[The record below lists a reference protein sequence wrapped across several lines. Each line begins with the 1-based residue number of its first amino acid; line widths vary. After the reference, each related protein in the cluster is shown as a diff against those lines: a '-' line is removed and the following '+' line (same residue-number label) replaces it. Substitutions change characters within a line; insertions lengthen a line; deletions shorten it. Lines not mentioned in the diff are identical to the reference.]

1 MKNNVIIFILIVFIL
16 FSCKDKSSQKEFYY
30 KTGELKEKIVYPDVQ
45 DTTTFYDTIYYK
57 NGKPMKIMQV
67 ANNQIEGKMFKF
79 KKNGNLETIMTYKNN
94 KLHGL
99 IADFNNQ
106 EEIFGKCL
114 FIDGKQIIA
123 IEFFDSKDNKH
134 GQKRVSRI
142 FFKNDTTVEH
152 EGHLIYNNSN
162 NVIIDSLSFYYKIEA
177 EDTINYGEQYH
188 FKLTFHN
195 NYNYSLKLLVGEL
208 NKDLQFIHPNKVYT
222 YTSPGKSV
230 EGAIGG
236 YEPGWNLFLGKL
248 YVYPDSLNKHPQAAD
263 EYEFIVFKEV
273 YVLQVFAKNKNKT
286 WFKSF

>member
-30 KTGELKEKIVYPDVQ
+30 KTGELKEKIVYPDAK
-45 DTTTFYDTIYYK
+45 DTTTFHGTIYYK
-57 NGKPMKIMQV
+57 NGKPMKIVQIVDNQV
-67 ANNQIEGKMFKF
+67 EGKMYVFNQ
-79 KKNGNLETIMTYKNN
+79 NGNLKDIETYKNN

-99 IADFNNQ
+99 SARFNSKG
-106 EEIFGKCL
+106 EILNKCFFLNGKP
-114 FIDGKQIIA
+114 INT
-123 IEFFDSKDNKH
+123 IEFAHTKNK
-134 GQKRVSRI
+134 KRFRDGVFRI
-142 FFKNDTTVEH
+142 HTENDTTFERM
-152 EGHLIYNNSN
+152 GHLIYTDSN
-162 NVIIDSLSFYYKIEA
+162 NIIDSSSFYYKIEA
-177 EDTINYGEQYH
+177 EDTINYGKQYH